1 MFIDVA
7 TQIRYN
13 NNVSNSNTMNTT
25 TGLTEDQLM
34 DLSSYITYLVTSDD
48 DMLVVDHEM
57 CIDYLETQD
66 IVINDTVIDQV
77 HNLLFP

>member
-1 MFIDVA
+1 
-7 TQIRYN
+7 
-13 NNVSNSNTMNTT
+13 MNTT
-25 TGLTEDQLM
+25 TKGLTEDQLM

-48 DMLVVDHEM
+48 DFLEVDHEM

-66 IVINDTVIDQV
+66 IDINDTVIDQV

>member
-1 MFIDVA
+1 
-7 TQIRYN
+7 
-13 NNVSNSNTMNTT
+13 MNTT
-25 TGLTEDQLM
+25 TKGLTEDRLM

-66 IVINDTVIDQV
+66 IDINDTVIDQV

>member
-1 MFIDVA
+1 
-7 TQIRYN
+7 
-13 NNVSNSNTMNTT
+13 MNTT

-34 DLSSYITYLVTSDD
+34 DLNSYITYLVTSDD
-48 DMLVVDHEM
+48 DMLVVDHEI

>member
-1 MFIDVA
+1 
-7 TQIRYN
+7 
-13 NNVSNSNTMNTT
+13 MNTI

-34 DLSSYITYLVTSDD
+34 DLNSYITYLVTSDD

-66 IVINDTVIDQV
+66 IDINDTVIDQV

>member
-1 MFIDVA
+1 M
-7 TQIRYN
+7 
-13 NNVSNSNTMNTT
+13 NTTT

-66 IVINDTVIDQV
+66 IEINDTVIDQV

>member
-1 MFIDVA
+1 
-7 TQIRYN
+7 
-13 NNVSNSNTMNTT
+13 MNTT
-25 TGLTEDQLM
+25 TKGLTEDQLM
-34 DLSSYITYLVTSDD
+34 DLNSYITYLVTSDD

-66 IVINDTVIDQV
+66 IDINDTVIDQV

>member
-1 MFIDVA
+1 
-7 TQIRYN
+7 
-13 NNVSNSNTMNTT
+13 MNTT

-34 DLSSYITYLVTSDD
+34 DLNSNITYLVTSDD

-66 IVINDTVIDQV
+66 IEINDTVIDQV

>member
-1 MFIDVA
+1 
-7 TQIRYN
+7 
-13 NNVSNSNTMNTT
+13 MNTT

-66 IVINDTVIDQV
+66 IEINDTVIDQV
-77 HNLLFP
+77 HKLLFP

>member
-1 MFIDVA
+1 M
-7 TQIRYN
+7 
-13 NNVSNSNTMNTT
+13 NTTT

-66 IVINDTVIDQV
+66 IEINDTVIDQV
-77 HNLLFP
+77 HKLLFP

>member
-1 MFIDVA
+1 
-7 TQIRYN
+7 
-13 NNVSNSNTMNTT
+13 MNTT
-25 TGLTEDQLM
+25 TKGLTEDQLM
-34 DLSSYITYLVTSDD
+34 DLNSYITYLVTSDD

-66 IVINDTVIDQV
+66 IEINDTVIDQV

>member
-1 MFIDVA
+1 
-7 TQIRYN
+7 
-13 NNVSNSNTMNTT
+13 MNTT
-25 TGLTEDQLM
+25 TKGLTEDQLM
-34 DLSSYITYLVTSDD
+34 DLDSYITYLTTSDD
-48 DMLVVDHEM
+48 DFLEVDHEI